1 MLAIMMNKIK
11 SRLSSLFKLSL
22 ISILVVNGFSY
33 SIVQANEIGEEAAKK
48 KQLQISSLTSI
59 SLDEAIEIAI
69 NNSTQC
75 IIDDLNI
82 AVKEETLR
90 QAKENATF
98 LGDAYGAERILNNRI
113 AKEVRPFEAEI
124 TLEVARRIKQD
135 NINSLKTNVRKTVQN
150 LIMAQIEKSVETKRL
165 DILFEKYELQQ
176 GKLKQGVITERDL
189 VDIEYSIENKRLD
202 ILKAGE
208 KIERIEDEI
217 KKLLNLPFDSKL
229 IKINE
234 DMVFELIKHIDA
246 NKAVDSAINNSTAI
260 YNLTKN
266 VEAKQ
271 KILDLTAEYFSQTN
285 ITYITAKYS
294 LEEAKLALDN
304 AKLNIEVSIKNSYS
318 NLLNL
323 RDRVYLAEKYFS
335 ITREKLNMAE
345 IRYKNGMIATDALIN
360 AKEALINAEYQ
371 KYVAIYNYNLAKIDF
386 EAKCYLN

>member
-48 KQLQISSLTSI
+48 KQLQISSLSSMT
-59 SLDEAIEIAI
+59 LGEAIEIAI

-75 IIDDLNI
+75 KIDDLNI
-82 AVKEETLR
+82 AVKEEALK
-90 QAKENATF
+90 QAMENAAF
-98 LGDAYGAERILNNRI
+98 RGDAYGAERILNNRI